1 MARSFKRPDEAAMQ
15 RVFARTSGGA
25 AEVVLRLAWLQ
36 GLHRAEITALR
47 WDQVDFAGRALLLPD
62 RTIPLDPSA
71 EACLRAW
78 YVRCAG
84 NPECVAVSDRDQ
96 TPMRPES
103 VSRLARQA
111 LNSEGLAL
119 SLLDLRRDFIL
130 RQIEAHGWSYA
141 AQVSGVAA
149 AALREEFLPRLRA
162 ANTLPEAPKVGR
174 DEREYLLWRIIQ
186 QEGSSPAG
194 LAIWLCWQLG
204 LQPGEIAAL
213 TWDQVDFAA
222 GVLRLPGR
230 EIDMGIRLRRMLQEA
245 RQRRKDPA
253 EPQVLTAPGT
263 GRPMDQSRI
272 SVVTRTAMIR
282 GGLEGFSLRSLT
294 AWAKEQRV
302 NRALTE
308 QAEGQGWLERADVVR
323 LLGVSPRT
331 AWTHL
336 DRMAREGRLV
346 KTGARYYPAGRAASP
361 AEQPEILRDYLKA
374 HGTCRRQDVTRLL
387 GIAPHQATH
396 LLQGLVR
403 GGVLV
408 REGKT
413 YRLPPENKNHTS

>member
-130 RQIEAHGWSYA
+130 RQIEVHGWSHA

-149 AALREEFLPRLRA
+149 AALREEFLPWLRA
-162 ANTLPEAPKVGR
+162 ANTLRPRRTKTSGNTSSGASSSRRAAPRRG
-174 DEREYLLWRIIQ
+174 WRCGWA
-186 QEGSSPAG
+186 GSCGCSPA
-194 LAIWLCWQLG
+194 
-204 LQPGEIAAL
+204 
-213 TWDQVDFAA
+213 
-222 GVLRLPGR
+222 
-230 EIDMGIRLRRMLQEA
+230 
-245 RQRRKDPA
+245 
-253 EPQVLTAPGT
+253 
-263 GRPMDQSRI
+263 
-272 SVVTRTAMIR
+272 
-282 GGLEGFSLRSLT
+282 RSP
-294 AWAKEQRV
+294 
-302 NRALTE
+302 
-308 QAEGQGWLERADVVR
+308 D
-323 LLGVSPRT
+323 
-331 AWTHL
+331 
-336 DRMAREGRLV
+336 
-346 KTGARYYPAGRAASP
+346 
-361 AEQPEILRDYLKA
+361 
-374 HGTCRRQDVTRLL
+374 
-387 GIAPHQATH
+387 
-396 LLQGLVR
+396 
-403 GGVLV
+403 
-408 REGKT
+408 
-413 YRLPPENKNHTS
+413 

>member
-15 RVFARTSGGA
+15 RIFARTSGGA

-47 WDQVDFAGRALLLPD
+47 WDQVDFAGGALLLPD

-119 SLLDLRRDFIL
+119 SLLALRRDFIL

-194 LAIWLCWQLG
+194 LALWMGWQLRM
-204 LQPGEIAAL
+204 QPGEIAGL
-213 TWDQVDFAA
+213 TWDRVDFARNL
-222 GVLRLPGR
+222 LRLPGG
-230 EIDMGIRLRRMLQEA
+230 EVSMGSRLRHMLSETLA
-245 RQRRKDPA
+245 RRKDPA
-253 EPQVLTAPGT
+253 EERVFTSPAT
-263 GRPMDQSRI
+263 GRPMERAQL
-272 SVVTRTAMIR
+272 TAAARTALLR
-282 GGLEGFSLRSLT
+282 GGLEGVSLRELC
-294 AWAKEQRV
+294 
-302 NRALTE
+302 
-308 QAEGQGWLERADVVR
+308 AEGRRAAQGWLERGDVMR
-323 LLGVSPRT
+323 LLGVSRT
-331 AWTHL
+331 A
-336 DRMAREGRLV
+336 ARQQLLWLREAGVLV
-346 KTGARYYPAGRAASP
+346 RVGERYYPAGAVTP
-361 AEQPEILRDYLKA
+361 PEEQLAVIQTYLRE
-374 HGTCRRQDVTRLL
+374 HGSGRRQDFLRLL
-387 GIAPHQATH
+387 NVSPA
-396 LLQGLVR
+396 QGTQILRRLTAR
-403 GGVLV
+403 GELILMG
-408 REGKT
+408 RRYT
-413 YRLPPENKNHTS
+413 LPKGN

>member
-62 RTIPLDPSA
+62 RTILLDPSA

-78 YVRCAG
+78 YVRCAR

-130 RQIEAHGWSYA
+130 RQIEAHGWSHA

-149 AALREEFLPRLRA
+149 AALREEFLPWLRA

-194 LAIWLCWQLG
+194 LALWMGWQLRM
-204 LQPGEIAAL
+204 QPGEIAGL
-213 TWDQVDFAA
+213 TWDQVDFARNL
-222 GVLRLPGR
+222 LRLPGGGR
-230 EIDMGIRLRRMLQEA
+230 GPWAAACGVCSRRRLPGGKI
-245 RQRRKDPA
+245 RRKS
-253 EPQVLTAPGT
+253 GC
-263 GRPMDQSRI
+263 S
-272 SVVTRTAMIR
+272 
-282 GGLEGFSLRSLT
+282 
-294 AWAKEQRV
+294 
-302 NRALTE
+302 
-308 QAEGQGWLERADVVR
+308 
-323 LLGVSPRT
+323 
-331 AWTHL
+331 
-336 DRMAREGRLV
+336 
-346 KTGARYYPAGRAASP
+346 
-361 AEQPEILRDYLKA
+361 
-374 HGTCRRQDVTRLL
+374 
-387 GIAPHQATH
+387 H
-396 LLQGLVR
+396 LLPP
-403 GGVLV
+403 GG
-408 REGKT
+408 
-413 YRLPPENKNHTS
+413 PWSAPS

>member
-130 RQIEAHGWSYA
+130 RQIEARGWSYA

-149 AALREEFLPRLRA
+149 AALRE
-162 ANTLPEAPKVGR
+162 
-174 DEREYLLWRIIQ
+174 
-186 QEGSSPAG
+186 
-194 LAIWLCWQLG
+194 
-204 LQPGEIAAL
+204 
-213 TWDQVDFAA
+213 
-222 GVLRLPGR
+222 
-230 EIDMGIRLRRMLQEA
+230 
-245 RQRRKDPA
+245 
-253 EPQVLTAPGT
+253 
-263 GRPMDQSRI
+263 
-272 SVVTRTAMIR
+272 
-282 GGLEGFSLRSLT
+282 
-294 AWAKEQRV
+294 
-302 NRALTE
+302 
-308 QAEGQGWLERADVVR
+308 
-323 LLGVSPRT
+323 
-331 AWTHL
+331 
-336 DRMAREGRLV
+336 
-346 KTGARYYPAGRAASP
+346 
-361 AEQPEILRDYLKA
+361 
-374 HGTCRRQDVTRLL
+374 
-387 GIAPHQATH
+387 
-396 LLQGLVR
+396 
-403 GGVLV
+403 
-408 REGKT
+408 
-413 YRLPPENKNHTS
+413 